1 MHLHFKK
8 KLNKRSCAMDTV
20 VLRNMIGI
28 ATKKKNTKK
37 PNQKKKTHLNKGIVD
52 KLSLILFSLPAY

>member
-8 KLNKRSCAMDTV
+8 KLNKSSCAMGTV

-28 ATKKKNTKK
+28 APKRN
-37 PNQKKKTHLNKGIVD
+37 PIQNRKTHLNKGIVD
-52 KLSLILFSLPAY
+52 KLSLVLLSLPAY

>member
-8 KLNKRSCAMDTV
+8 KLNKRSCATDTV

-28 ATKKKNTKK
+28 ATKKKKHT
-37 PNQKKKTHLNKGIVD
+37 QKKKPHLNKGIVD
-52 KLSLILFSLPAY
+52 KLSLVLY

>member
-20 VLRNMIGI
+20 VLGNMIGI
-28 ATKKKNTKK
+28 ATKKPSPAQPKKNPT
-37 PNQKKKTHLNKGIVD
+37 
-52 KLSLILFSLPAY
+52 